1 MFDQFLLD
9 LNRFATSLL
18 FFISCSCLFAQTD
31 FQKESARLT
40 EVIATRHVGAPTI
53 DAAFSKEV
61 VDRFLETIDP
71 SRIYFSEDEVNRLR
85 EQLPQLADELK
96 GQQWNFV
103 PAFTVALKKNL
114 ERGIR
119 FLEEN
124 RTVSVPTILKQPLE
138 LSYAPVERPANESAL
153 QSRWRKMVLYSVY
166 QKVME
171 QAGIDSI
178 KATAVNDA
186 YFQKHE
192 SAIREK
198 VIKAEQR
205 KINNILHHPEGF
217 ENHIASVFLNS
228 YAMCADPHSGYFS
241 SAAMEKFMSSFLAE
255 GFSFGI
261 DLSEDKDGAVVL
273 GRIVPGSQAW
283 RGAQLNPGDKVMI
296 ISAGSKRLEIVGG
309 ELQEAEDFLKDA
321 RETIELV
328 VKKTNGTTRT
338 VKLRKEKVTLEENV
352 VRSYV
357 LNEEK
362 KIGYIA
368 LPGFYS
374 APDEKTEGLRCAND
388 VAKEIIKLKKEN
400 IEGLIF
406 DLRNNGGGSLQEALS
421 MAGIF
426 IEEGPLGMI
435 ADKTGVPHIVK
446 DNNRG
451 TVYDGP
457 LILLV
462 NGFSASASEFLA
474 AALQDYNRAVIIGS
488 TTYGKATAQVILP
501 LSPEG
506 KNEKGSAGSFA
517 KVTINR
523 IYRVTGKTAQ
533 ERGVTPDIVMPDV
546 FKSLKLGEAYQP
558 HHLRADSV
566 NKKVLFAKLPPYPI
580 GALKAKSTERM
591 SKSAAFAQSE
601 NLTRWL
607 AARGDEKVVI
617 KSWTDYATAAQTLE
631 EKLKAFDDLH
641 SEAKFKVTNTQ
652 QDQHVLSADHFL
664 NEMNQHY
671 LRELQ
676 TDHYLSECYSIMK
689 DLIQQAK

>member
-1 MFDQFLLD
+1 M
-9 LNRFATSLL
+9 NRFITSLL
-18 FFISCSCLFAQTD
+18 FFIPCSCLFAQTD
-31 FQKESARLT
+31 FQKEAARLT
-40 EVIATRHVGAPTI
+40 EIISTRHVAPPTI
-53 DAAFSKEV
+53 DKQLSKKV
-61 VDRFLETIDP
+61 VDLFLEAIDP
-71 SRIYFSEDEVNRLR
+71 SKIYFSEDDVNRLR
-85 EQLPQLADELK
+85 EHEAQMVDELK
-96 GQQWNFV
+96 GLQWRFV
-103 PAFTVALKKNL
+103 PAITEVLKKNL
-114 ERGIR
+114 ENCNR
-119 FLEEN
+119 FLDEN
-124 RTVSVPTILKQPLE
+124 RNVNVPTILKQPLE
-138 LSYAPVERPANESAL
+138 LSYAPLTRPSNEIAL
-153 QSRWRKMVLYSVY
+153 QSRWKKMVLYSVY
-166 QKVME
+166 LKVME

-178 KATAVNDA
+178 KASAVNDA
-186 YFQKHE
+186 YFLKLE
-192 SAIREK
+192 PAIREK

-205 KINNILHHPEGF
+205 KINNLLHHPEGF
-217 ENHIASVFLNS
+217 ENHVASVFLNS
-228 YAMCADPHSGYFS
+228 YALSADPHSGYFG

-261 DLSEDKDGAVVL
+261 DLQEDKDGAVVL

-283 RGAQLNPGDKVMI
+283 RSGQLNPGDKVMLI
-296 ISAGSKRLEIVGG
+296 TSGIKRLEIVGG
-309 ELQEAEDFLKDA
+309 DLQEAEDFLKDPS
-321 RETIELV
+321 RETIELLV
-328 VKKTNGTTRT
+328 RKPNGTTRT
-338 VKLRKEKVTLEENV
+338 VKLRKEKVALEENV

-435 ADKTGVPHIVK
+435 ADKTGLPHIVK

-457 LILLV
+457 LIILV

-474 AALQDYNRAVIIGS
+474 AALQDYNRAVIVGS

-501 LSPEG
+501 LAPEE
-506 KNEKGSAGSFA
+506 KNEKASSASFA
-517 KVTINR
+517 KVTVNR

-533 ERGVTPDIVMPDV
+533 ERGVIPDIVMPDV
-546 FKSLKLGEAYQP
+546 IKALKLAEAYQP
-558 HHLRADSV
+558 YHLRADSV
-566 NKKVLFAKLPPYPI
+566 NKKVFFTKLPPYPLADI
-580 GALKAKSTERM
+580 KRKSVERMAKSE
-591 SKSAAFAQSE
+591 AFAKTE
-601 NLTRWL
+601 NLVRWL

-617 KSWTDYATAAQTLE
+617 STWKDFVAASQSLD
-631 EKLKAFDDLH
+631 EKLKAFDDLR
-641 SEAKFKVTNTQ
+641 SDAKFKVTNTQ

-671 LRELQ
+671 LLELQ
-676 TDHYLSECYSIMK
+676 TDYYLSECYSIMK